1 MRVIG
6 RLFGVVVVIAVFAF
20 VLNTQMCFSA
30 QECEGRVNINS
41 ATVEQLSLLP
51 GVGAK
56 IAEDIVAYRTSKGNF
71 TSAED
76 LKKVKGIGDKKF
88 DKVKDF
94 VATDGETTIKVTKE
108 KGKKEKE

>member
-1 MRVIG
+1 MRILS
-6 RLFGVVVVIAVFAF
+6 RLFGGVAVITVLAF

-30 QECEGRVNINS
+30 QECEGKANINT

-56 IAEDIVAYRTSKGNF
+56 IAEDIVAYRTSNGNF
-71 TSAED
+71 TSVED

-94 VATDGETTIKVTKE
+94 VATEGETTIKTTKE
-108 KGKKEKE
+108 KGKEKEK